1 MSERPLV
8 GVIANPAS
16 GKDIRRLVAVG
27 SSIDNT
33 EKIAIVRRVLAG
45 LAAVGIGAVAYMPD
59 TFGIVAR
66 AAAAAGA
73 PFPVEPL
80 PMACLGVPGDTEE
93 AARRLADMGAAA
105 IVTLGGDGT
114 NRMVARGCGDV
125 PLVPISTGTNNVFPR
140 FVEGTLAGMAAGA
153 VATGIA
159 GNSSDGP
166 PVVRRRPRLVVS
178 IDREPRDMALIDAV
192 TTRQGWIGAR
202 AVWKPEHLREVVLSC
217 ILPAEIGMASLGGL
231 LFPDA
236 VAGCSGALVAVDQAS
251 SRRVRAPLAP
261 GLLPDVGIAS
271 ATLLGE
277 GETIELRPG
286 PCTIALDG
294 EREIEILDAA
304 RSLSVTLD
312 PHGPRVVEIAEAIR
326 QAAAA
331 GAFEV
336 TRGGASA

>member
-1 MSERPLV
+1 MSHRPLV

-33 EKIAIVRRVLAG
+33 EKIAIVRRVFAG

-59 TFGIVAR
+59 TFGIVSRAV
-66 AAAAAGA
+66 AAAPT
-73 PFPVEPL
+73 PFPAEPL
-80 PMACLGVPGDTEE
+80 PMVCLGVPGDTEE

-153 VATGIA
+153 VASGVVHNT
-159 GNSSDGP
+159 P
-166 PVVRRRPRLVVS
+166 ETPLVVRQQPRLVVS
-178 IDREPRDMALIDAV
+178 VNGEPRDMALIDAV

-231 LFPDA
+231 LFPGA
-236 VAGCSGALVAVDQAS
+236 CGGPAGAAIVVDQS
-251 SRRVRAPLAP
+251 SGRRIHAPLAP
-261 GLLPDVGIAS
+261 GLLPEVGIAS
-271 ATLLGE
+271 ARLLGP
-277 GETIELRPG
+277 GETIALQPG

-294 EREIEILDAA
+294 EREIEILDSG
-304 RSLSVTLD
+304 RSISVALD
-312 PHGPRVVEIAEAIR
+312 PQGPRVVEIAEAIR

-331 GAFEV
+331 GAFAV
-336 TRGGASA
+336 PDKIPG

>member
-1 MSERPLV
+1 MSDRPLV
-8 GVIANPAS
+8 GIIANPAS

-33 EKIAIVRRVLAG
+33 EKIAIVRRVFAG

-66 AAAAAGA
+66 AVAAGSP

-80 PMACLGVPGDTEE
+80 PMVCLGVPGDTEE
-93 AARRLADMGAAA
+93 AARRLADMGADA

-153 VATGIA
+153 VASGIA
-159 GNSSDGP
+159 SNRPEGP

-178 IDREPRDMALIDAV
+178 IDGEPRDMALIDAV

-231 LFPDA
+231 LFPA
-236 VAGCSGALVAVDQAS
+236 ACGGCSGAAIGVDQAS
-251 SRRVRAPLAP
+251 PRRLRAPLAP
-261 GLLPDVGIAS
+261 GLLPEVGIAS
-271 ATLLGE
+271 ARLLGH
-277 GETIELRPG
+277 GETTALHPG
-286 PCTIALDG
+286 PCTVALDG
-294 EREIEILDAA
+294 EREIEVLDS
-304 RSLSVTLD
+304 RSDLSVTLD
-312 PHGPRVVEIAEAIR
+312 PRGPRVVEIAEAIR

-331 GAFEV
+331 GALAV
-336 TRGGASA
+336 TP